1 MVRAMALAEQSLD
14 WWTYLP
20 SAATIPSLWTNLFLI
35 SEIRLVPASDDVN
48 GGHTSGVPSE
58 FSVDHRLFCPDLK
71 VWRTMWKTSWQYL
84 HNHRVPSCHF
94 QTCLQKY
101 LLGLWYERLSEVGG
115 PLPSC
120 RPLQKRHSC
129 QSCTEEVRVGDLTI
143 HPSHKDQL
151 RWGIMLQTIEH
162 LNTCFIFKIEAQYF
176 YHCRVG
182 EKSLL
187 TKVLER
193 IFLKQIYHC
202 TTLSTAVQPKN

>member
-1 MVRAMALAEQSLD
+1 M
-14 WWTYLP
+14 
-20 SAATIPSLWTNLFLI
+20 NLFALSSHNPFTLDQLI
-35 SEIRLVPASDDVN
+35 SHLRDSVTASIRWCERWPYFRGTFWVPEGWTAFPLPRIL
-48 GGHTSGVPSE
+48 SGSQTLLPRPQ
-58 FSVDHRLFCPDLK
+58 SVT
-71 VWRTMWKTSWQYL
+71 TMRKTSWQYL

-143 HPSHKDQL
+143 HPSHKDQS
-151 RWGIMLQTIEH
+151 RWGIMSQTIEH
-162 LNTCFIFKIEAQYF
+162 LNTSFIFKIEPQYF

-202 TTLSTAVQPKN
+202 TTLSTAVHPKN